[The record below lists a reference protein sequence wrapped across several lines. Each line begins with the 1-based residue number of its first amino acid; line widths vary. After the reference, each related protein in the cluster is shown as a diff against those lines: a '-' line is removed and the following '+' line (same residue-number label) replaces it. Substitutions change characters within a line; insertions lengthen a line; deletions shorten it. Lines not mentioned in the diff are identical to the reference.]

1 MHDSKIDI
9 LSINETKLDS
19 TVHDSDVYIPG
30 FEIVRKDRR
39 VNGRKG
45 GGVCIYLRTNLNYR
59 IRDDLINDDLECLI
73 VEISKPRS
81 SAFLVGTWYRPLNS
95 PPERFNEF
103 ENVIDKIDAESKEL
117 YILGDINC
125 NLLPEASA
133 HISSYLTNI
142 FDIYGLSQLITEP
155 TRVTPVS
162 KTLIDLCITNSP
174 EKVSN
179 SGVIH
184 LGISDHSLVFV
195 TRKVHHD
202 RFCPRTIEMRQFK
215 HFQKN
220 KFLSDL
226 EQMPWSNVDLCSDPN
241 DMWHEWKQIF
251 VSCMDKHAPR
261 KLKRISKKRAPWITK
276 GLLHKMHR
284 RDLIKKKAISSN
296 DHDMWEQFKCA
307 RNQANNAIKQAKK
320 RYFSDNLKTSKGN
333 PRKTWNL
340 INELTSRNTSKSS
353 NILEIQVD
361 NTTISTPGDMEAFND
376 HFTNIGQV
384 LAQEVPAAEVNPE
397 FYLSH
402 TDKAFCLKTPSLDV
416 VINLLRNIDEKKA
429 TGLDMIPS
437 KLLKMA
443 ASIVAPSLTAI
454 FTKSIITGVYPTE
467 WKMARVTPVFKKG
480 VKSNLNNYRPISVIP
495 VVSKVF
501 EKIVYDQLYQ
511 YLNDNQL
518 LSSCQSGFRSLHSTL
533 TALLEATNSW
543 SVNID
548 NGFLNGVVFIDLKK
562 AFDTID
568 HEIILRKLSFFGA
581 DQATAKWFQSYL
593 SNRTQRCNVNGNLSS
608 ASTVTCGVPQGS
620 ILGPLLFLMY
630 INDLPNCLRVAAPR
644 MFADDTSITLSAKT
658 VADLKLAVTSELN
671 NLTCWLRANKL
682 SLNVAK
688 TELMII
694 GSRQR
699 LNAQCEEIDISI
711 DDRTIKR
718 VDHTKSLGL
727 TIDAQLSWSK
737 HVDEISK
744 KVSSAIGALKRVRPF
759 IPTDVAIQI
768 YNALILPHFD
778 YCSPVWDGLS
788 GCLSDKLQKLQ
799 NRAARVITQSPFD
812 TSSNLL
818 LTMLKWEKLSLRR
831 KKQKAL
837 IMYKTLNELA
847 PDYLQCLFTQR
858 HVNDYNLRNLEGKL
872 SLPNA
877 KY

>member
-1 MHDSKIDI
+1 
-9 LSINETKLDS
+9 
-19 TVHDSDVYIPG
+19 
-30 FEIVRKDRR
+30 
-39 VNGRKG
+39 
-45 GGVCIYLRTNLNYR
+45 
-59 IRDDLINDDLECLI
+59 
-73 VEISKPRS
+73 
-81 SAFLVGTWYRPLNS
+81 
-95 PPERFNEF
+95 
-103 ENVIDKIDAESKEL
+103 
-117 YILGDINC
+117 
-125 NLLPEASA
+125 
-133 HISSYLTNI
+133 
-142 FDIYGLSQLITEP
+142 
-155 TRVTPVS
+155 
-162 KTLIDLCITNSP
+162 
-174 EKVSN
+174 
-179 SGVIH
+179 
-184 LGISDHSLVFV
+184 
-195 TRKVHHD
+195 
-202 RFCPRTIEMRQFK
+202 
-215 HFQKN
+215 
-220 KFLSDL
+220 
-226 EQMPWSNVDLCSDPN
+226 MPWSNVDLCSDPN

-251 VSCMDKHAPR
+251 VSCMDKHPPR
-261 KLKRISKKRAPWITK
+261 ELKRISKKRAPWITK

-361 NTTISTPGDMEAFND
+361 NRTISTPGDMAEALND

-443 ASIVAPSLTAI
+443 ASIVTPSLTAI

-467 WKMARVTPVFKKG
+467 WKMARVTSVFKKG

-495 VVSKVF
+495 VVLKVF

-518 LSSCQSGFRSLHSTL
+518 LSSCQSGFRTLHSTL

-568 HEIILRKLSFFGA
+568 HEIILRKLSYFGA

-608 ASTVTCGVPQGS
+608 ASTVTCGIPQGS

-630 INDLPNCLRVAAPR
+630 INDLPNCLRVAARR
-644 MFADDTSITLSAKT
+644 MFANDTSITLSAKT
-658 VADLKLAVTSELN
+658 VADLKLAVTSDLN

-737 HVDEISK
+737 HIDEISK

-759 IPTDVAIQI
+759 IPTDVAVQI
-768 YNALILPHFD
+768 CNALILPHFD

-799 NRAARVITQSPFD
+799 NRATRVITQSPFD

-818 LTMLKWEKLSLRR
+818 LTMLKWEKLSLRC

-837 IMYKTLNELA
+837 IMYKTLKELA
-847 PDYLQCLFTQR
+847 PDYLQCLFTQH

-872 SLPNA
+872 SLPKPNTNYLKRSFCYSGA
-877 KY
+877 CLWNNLPQELKSVCSIGQFKRGIKKVSEISDSHTAIM

>member
-1 MHDSKIDI
+1 M
-9 LSINETKLDS
+9 
-19 TVHDSDVYIPG
+19 
-30 FEIVRKDRR
+30 
-39 VNGRKG
+39 
-45 GGVCIYLRTNLNYR
+45 RTNLNYR

-81 SAFLVGTWYRPLNS
+81 SVFLVGTWYRPPNS

-103 ENVIDKIDAESKEL
+103 ENLIDKIDAESKEL
-117 YILGDINC
+117 YILGDVNC

-133 HISSYLTNI
+133 HISSHLTDI

-155 TRVTPVS
+155 TRVTLVS

-184 LGISDHSLVFV
+184 LGISDHSLVFM

-241 DMWHEWKQIF
+241 DMWHEWKQMF

-276 GLLHKMHR
+276 GLLNKMHR

-320 RYFSDNLKTSKGN
+320 RYFSDNLKVSKGN

-340 INELTSRNTSKSS
+340 INELTSRNTSKST

-361 NTTISTPGDMEAFND
+361 NRTISSPGDMAETFND
-376 HFTNIGQV
+376 HFTNIGQL

-402 TDKAFCLKTPSLDV
+402 TDKAFHLKTPSLDV
-416 VINLLRNIDEKKA
+416 VFNLLKNIDEKKA

-443 ASIVAPSLTAI
+443 ASIVTPSLTAI
-454 FTKSIITGVYPTE
+454 FTKSIITGIYPTE

-480 VKSNLNNYRPISVIP
+480 EKSDLNNYRPISVIP

-533 TALLEATNSW
+533 TAFLEATNNW

-568 HEIILRKLSFFGA
+568 HEIILRKLSYFGA

-593 SNRTQRCNVNGNLSS
+593 SNRTQRCNVNGNLST

-658 VADLKLAVTSELN
+658 VADLKPAVTSELN

-699 LNAQCEEIDISI
+699 LNAQCEEINISI

-744 KVSSAIGALKRVRPF
+744 KVSSAIGALKRIRPF
-759 IPTDVAIQI
+759 IPTDVAVQI

-778 YCSPVWDGLS
+778 YCSPVWDGMS
-788 GCLSDKLQKLQ
+788 GCLCDKLQKLQ

-818 LTMLKWEKLSLRR
+818 LAMLKWEKLSLRR

-872 SLPNA
+872 SLPKPNTNYLKRSFCYSGA
-877 KY
+877 CLWNNLPQDLKSVCSIGQFKRGITKVSEISDSHTAIM

>member
-1 MHDSKIDI
+1 M
-9 LSINETKLDS
+9 
-19 TVHDSDVYIPG
+19 
-30 FEIVRKDRR
+30 
-39 VNGRKG
+39 
-45 GGVCIYLRTNLNYR
+45 
-59 IRDDLINDDLECLI
+59 
-73 VEISKPRS
+73 
-81 SAFLVGTWYRPLNS
+81 
-95 PPERFNEF
+95 
-103 ENVIDKIDAESKEL
+103 
-117 YILGDINC
+117 
-125 NLLPEASA
+125 
-133 HISSYLTNI
+133 
-142 FDIYGLSQLITEP
+142 
-155 TRVTPVS
+155 
-162 KTLIDLCITNSP
+162 
-174 EKVSN
+174 
-179 SGVIH
+179 
-184 LGISDHSLVFV
+184 
-195 TRKVHHD
+195 
-202 RFCPRTIEMRQFK
+202 
-215 HFQKN
+215 
-220 KFLSDL
+220 
-226 EQMPWSNVDLCSDPN
+226 
-241 DMWHEWKQIF
+241 F

-261 KLKRISKKRAPWITK
+261 KLKRIGKKRAPWITK
-276 GLLHKMHR
+276 GLLNRIHR

-320 RYFSDNLKTSKGN
+320 RYFSDNLKVSKGN

-340 INELTSRNTSKSS
+340 INELTSRNTSKST

-361 NTTISTPGDMEAFND
+361 NRTISSPGDMAEAFND

-397 FYLSH
+397 CYLSH
-402 TDKAFCLKTPSLDV
+402 TDKAFHLKTPSLDV
-416 VINLLRNIDEKKA
+416 VFNLLRNIDEKKA

-443 ASIVAPSLTAI
+443 ASIVTPSLTAI
-454 FTKSIITGVYPTE
+454 FTKSIITGIYPTE

-480 VKSNLNNYRPISVIP
+480 EKSDLNNYRPISVIP

-511 YLNDNQL
+511 YLNDNQF

-568 HEIILRKLSFFGA
+568 HEIILRKLSYFGA

-593 SNRTQRCNVNGNLSS
+593 SNRTQRCNVNGNLST

-699 LNAQCEEIDISI
+699 LNTQCEEINISI
-711 DDRTIKR
+711 DDRTITR
-718 VDHTKSLGL
+718 VDHVKSLGL

-759 IPTDVAIQI
+759 IPTDVAVQI

-778 YCSPVWDGLS
+778 YCSPVWDGMS

-799 NRAARVITQSPFD
+799 NRAAREITQSPFD

-818 LTMLKWEKLSLRR
+818 LAMLSWEKLSLRR

-847 PDYLQCLFTQR
+847 PDYLQCLFTER

-872 SLPNA
+872 SLPKPNTNYLKRSFCYSGA
-877 KY
+877 CLWNNLPQDLKSVCSIGQFKRGIKKVSEISDSHTAIM

>member
-45 GGVCIYLRTNLNYR
+45 GGVCIYLRTNLNYP

-81 SAFLVGTWYRPLNS
+81 SVFLVGTWYRPPNS

-117 YILGDINC
+117 YILGDVNC

-133 HISSYLTNI
+133 HISSHLTNI

-155 TRVTPVS
+155 TRVTLVS

-184 LGISDHSLVFV
+184 LGISDHSLVFM

-220 KFLSDL
+220 KFLNDL

-241 DMWHEWKQIF
+241 DMWHEWKQMF

-276 GLLHKMHR
+276 GLLNKIHR

-307 RNQANNAIKQAKK
+307 RNQTNNAIKQAKK
-320 RYFSDNLKTSKGN
+320 RYFSDNLKVSKGN
-333 PRKTWNL
+333 PCKTWNL
-340 INELTSRNTSKSS
+340 INELTSRNTSKST

-361 NTTISTPGDMEAFND
+361 NRIISSPGDMAEAFND

-402 TDKAFCLKTPSLDV
+402 TDKAFHLKTPSLDV
-416 VINLLRNIDEKKA
+416 VFNLLRNIDEKKA
-429 TGLDMIPS
+429 TGLDMIRS

-443 ASIVAPSLTAI
+443 ASIFTPSLTAI
-454 FTKSIITGVYPTE
+454 FTKSIITGIYPTE

-480 VKSNLNNYRPISVIP
+480 EKSDLNNYRPISVIP

-568 HEIILRKLSFFGA
+568 HEIILRKLSYFGA

-593 SNRTQRCNVNGNLSS
+593 SNRTQRCNVNSNLST

-699 LNAQCEEIDISI
+699 LNTQCEEINISI

-718 VDHTKSLGL
+718 VDHIESLGL

-759 IPTDVAIQI
+759 IPTDVAVQI
-768 YNALILPHFD
+768 YNALILPHFY
-778 YCSPVWDGLS
+778 YCSPVWDGMS

-818 LTMLKWEKLSLRR
+818 LAMLSGGEAVS
-831 KKQKAL
+831 
-837 IMYKTLNELA
+837 
-847 PDYLQCLFTQR
+847 
-858 HVNDYNLRNLEGKL
+858 
-872 SLPNA
+872 SS
-877 KY
+877 

>member
-1 MHDSKIDI
+1 M
-9 LSINETKLDS
+9 
-19 TVHDSDVYIPG
+19 
-30 FEIVRKDRR
+30 
-39 VNGRKG
+39 
-45 GGVCIYLRTNLNYR
+45 
-59 IRDDLINDDLECLI
+59 
-73 VEISKPRS
+73 
-81 SAFLVGTWYRPLNS
+81 
-95 PPERFNEF
+95 
-103 ENVIDKIDAESKEL
+103 
-117 YILGDINC
+117 
-125 NLLPEASA
+125 
-133 HISSYLTNI
+133 
-142 FDIYGLSQLITEP
+142 
-155 TRVTPVS
+155 
-162 KTLIDLCITNSP
+162 
-174 EKVSN
+174 
-179 SGVIH
+179 
-184 LGISDHSLVFV
+184 
-195 TRKVHHD
+195 
-202 RFCPRTIEMRQFK
+202 
-215 HFQKN
+215 
-220 KFLSDL
+220 
-226 EQMPWSNVDLCSDPN
+226 
-241 DMWHEWKQIF
+241 
-251 VSCMDKHAPR
+251 
-261 KLKRISKKRAPWITK
+261 
-276 GLLHKMHR
+276 
-284 RDLIKKKAISSN
+284 
-296 DHDMWEQFKCA
+296 
-307 RNQANNAIKQAKK
+307 
-320 RYFSDNLKTSKGN
+320 
-333 PRKTWNL
+333 
-340 INELTSRNTSKSS
+340 
-353 NILEIQVD
+353 
-361 NTTISTPGDMEAFND
+361 
-376 HFTNIGQV
+376 
-384 LAQEVPAAEVNPE
+384 
-397 FYLSH
+397 
-402 TDKAFCLKTPSLDV
+402 
-416 VINLLRNIDEKKA
+416 
-429 TGLDMIPS
+429 
-437 KLLKMA
+437 KMA

-480 VKSNLNNYRPISVIP
+480 IKSNLNNYRPISVIP

-568 HEIILRKLSFFGA
+568 HEIILRKLSYFGA

-593 SNRTQRCNVNGNLSS
+593 SNRTL
-608 ASTVTCGVPQGS
+608 
-620 ILGPLLFLMY
+620 
-630 INDLPNCLRVAAPR
+630 
-644 MFADDTSITLSAKT
+644 SITLSAKT

-682 SLNVAK
+682 SLNMAK

-759 IPTDVAIQI
+759 IPTDVAAQI

-872 SLPNA
+872 SLPKPNTNYLKRSFCYSGA
-877 KY
+877 CLWNNLPQELKSVCSIGQFKRGIKKVSEISDSHTAIM